1 MLDIIKMDN
10 KIKEN
15 EKYFTDV
22 LNMLNEGGVFG
33 WKDLGEVLIKRNGK
47 LECKQ
52 KAYNKAKEITSK
64 NFFENN
70 FILKS

>member
-1 MLDIIKMDN
+1 MKSNNDKFRDN
-10 KIKEN
+10 EI
-15 EKYFTDV
+15 YFTNI
-22 LNMLNEGGVFG
+22 LNLLNEGGVFG

-64 NFFENN
+64 DFFDD
-70 FILKS
+70 FFKLSK